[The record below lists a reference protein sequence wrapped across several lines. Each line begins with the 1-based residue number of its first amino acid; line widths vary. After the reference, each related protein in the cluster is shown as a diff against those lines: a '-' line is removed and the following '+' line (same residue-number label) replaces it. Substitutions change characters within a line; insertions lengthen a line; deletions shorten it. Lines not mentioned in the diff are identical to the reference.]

1 MTQQV
6 IAQKIA
12 TMKGL
17 LPSQRQWLERFA
29 FQIEFNRPQ
38 LIEIIGGPGSGKST
52 LCLSI
57 AELLSTQYNIALLTV
72 EAHLTIAA
80 IRQHLLEHWFGF
92 AGDGRTSLTQT
103 VAERRSAQP
112 LALVLDHAEQLPPEL
127 WPELRN
133 LPCLIIAAVEQGDAG
148 ADVQLRLPELSLDDA
163 EQLLHGSGF
172 STLSVAERLE
182 QAQSNIHLLLNP
194 QQRQSAATPSF
205 KTYSLLTPVVVFMLG
220 FAVIASVVGF
230 WWWSEQQRL
239 AHPNAQTLT
248 YLPEPEPMVVKTPAI
263 PSAEVKANVD
273 ALVAGLESAP
283 VSNSQTSVLAKND
296 NFDTVEPAQAQPESA
311 AVTTPETVT
320 TDSIAA
326 EDTQVADGVSANMIV
341 DEATQQPQMAIKN
354 NDTQSLG
361 AAVEVESSTSQ
372 PTDIAAEMAAES
384 LTTSTSTADADL
396 LEDAAAELAATD
408 TTTTETNV
416 AETRVRL
423 DNTQHP
429 PAVAATASA
438 SESSLTAR
446 QQKAAANGYAYGEAE
461 LLSMSGQQYALQL
474 VVFSNDAALRSF
486 QQTFAQF
493 KTLTYVRQKNGQR
506 QLVVVLAPFADA
518 QMARQKRQTLPPA
531 LANAFVKPL
540 ADIHSEISTQ

>member
-12 TMKGL
+12 SMKGL

-72 EAHLTIAA
+72 EAHLTIPA

-92 AGDGRTSLTQT
+92 AGDGRSSLTQT
-103 VAERRSAQP
+103 VAERRSSQP

-148 ADVQLRLPELSLDDA
+148 ADVQLRLPQLSLDDA
-163 EQLLHGSGF
+163 EQLLQGSGF

-194 QQRQSAATPSF
+194 QQRQSAAAPSF
-205 KTYSLLTPVVVFMLG
+205 KTYSILTPVVVFMLG

-248 YLPEPEPMVVKTPAI
+248 YLPEPEPTLVKTPAM

-283 VSNSQTSVLAKND
+283 ASSSQTSALAKND
-296 NFDTVEPAQAQPESA
+296 NFDTIEPAPVSA
-311 AVTTPETVT
+311 ADTTAETVT
-320 TDSIAA
+320 TDTIST
-326 EDTQVADGVSANMIV
+326 EVPQLADGDSAKVIV
-341 DEATQQPQMAIKN
+341 DEATQQPQLAAKN
-354 NDTQSLG
+354 NDIQSLG
-361 AAVEVESSTSQ
+361 AAVEVDTSTSQ
-372 PTDIAAEMAAES
+372 PSDIASEMAAES
-384 LTTSTSTADADL
+384 MASSTSNADADL
-396 LEDAAAELAATD
+396 LEDAAAELAAAD
-408 TTTTETNV
+408 TTTTETKV
-416 AETRVRL
+416 AETREPL
-423 DNTQHP
+423 DTAQNL
-429 PAVAATASA
+429 PANVAAPTVN
-438 SESSLTAR
+438 ETNVTAR
-446 QQKAAANGYAYGEAE
+446 QQKATADGYAYGEAE
-461 LLSMSGQQYALQL
+461 LLTMSGQQYALQL

-486 QQTFAQF
+486 QQSFSQF